1 MVVVTWVIKY
11 SRISSNDPS
20 RDKSLAMSM
29 RFTLAPD
36 LGAGVRDV
44 FFDFVLAAGAF
55 IIFFSDLSSVSLQQK

>member
-1 MVVVTWVIKY
+1 APMVVVTWVIKY

-29 RFTLAPD
+29 PLTLAPD
-36 LGAGVRDV
+36 LGTGVRDV

-55 IIFFSDLSSVSLQQK
+55 IIFFL